1 MALPREYIYSLQQ
14 AGATPEHIEYLNANY
29 GPELGNMDQLE
40 EELRHIGIGSAPA
53 SSANKFDLEIPEEDM
68 DKAMYTEPPKRTNFR
83 LSSNPKAQ
91 SRFTEEQVDDAVRNG
106 FDPSMF
112 TNYGN
117 PGNDDV
123 RADRVMSL
131 LGKNSRNDRALAAN
145 PKLDLNKL
153 EPMTAGESIEGLRQA
168 GTNAYRDVKE
178 TGGYYLQQADEATKP
193 VRQAISST
201 AAPVVNKVKQYGEP
215 IYREYVEQPVKREYQ
230 RQKDTY
236 NTLAADPEA
245 TMEGA
250 KMMARDYGNKAVDV
264 ASNVGRAVGDTAST
278 IRNESP
284 SWVARFSKTLSE
296 GSNFG
301 KELKDAWNDPDY
313 YLAGGRYEDKGYRN
327 GIKRPDAAY
336 NSRMQNLQEASGY
349 SKPNAAKLPTAATVS
364 IPAPAKPVQEPQVT
378 QPQQPVT
385 QTTKQSGFSL
395 YNNNSVQS
403 PKLESI
409 SKWTRI

>member
-1 MALPREYIYSLQQ
+1 MALPREYILSLQR
-14 AGATPEHIEYLNANY
+14 AGATPEHIEYLDSNY
-29 GPELGNMDQLE
+29 GPEFGNMDQLE
-40 EELRHIGIGSAPA
+40 DELSNLGLSNQRQQ
-53 SSANKFDLEIPEEDM
+53 FDLEIPEEDM
-68 DKAMYTEPPKRTNFR
+68 AKAMYVEPQKRTNFR
-83 LSSNPKAQ
+83 LSKNPKAQ
-91 SRFTEEQVDDAVRNG
+91 SRFTEEQVDEAVRNG
-106 FDPSMF
+106 FDESMF
-112 TNYGN
+112 TNYGT
-117 PGNDDV
+117 PGNDDT
-123 RADRVMSL
+123 RADRVMSM

-145 PKLDLNKL
+145 PKMDLNKL
-153 EPMTAGESIEGLRQA
+153 EPMTAGESLEGLRQA
-168 GTNAYRDVKE
+168 GTNAYRDVKD

-201 AAPVVNKVKQYGEP
+201 AAPVIQKAKQYGEP
-215 IYREYVEQPVKREYQ
+215 IYKEYVEQPIQREYQ

-245 TMEGA
+245 TMQGA
-250 KMMARDYGNKAVDV
+250 KMMASDYGNKIKDT
-264 ASNVGRAVGDTAST
+264 ASTVGRAVGDTAST

-313 YLAGGRYEDKGYRN
+313 YLAGGRYENKGYRN
-327 GIKRPDAAY
+327 EIKRPDAAY

-349 SKPNAAKLPTAATVS
+349 SRPDTSKLPTAATVS
-364 IPAPAKPVQEPQVT
+364 VPVPAKPAPEQPAT

-395 YNNNSVQS
+395 YNNNSVHS
-403 PKLESI
+403 PKSEST